1 MPRKARIIVPGA
13 IHHIMSR
20 GNEGKK
26 IFLIDDGRNF
36 FLNTVEQQLQKSGYL
51 LYAWCLMDN
60 HYHLLLRVEEETM
73 YNPRR
78 VKYLP
83 LLRIVIMNFPY
94 VK

>member
-1 MPRKARIIVPGA
+1 
-13 IHHIMSR
+13 MSR

-73 YNPRR
+73 YNPRC

-83 LLRIVIMNFPY
+83 LWRIVIMNFPY